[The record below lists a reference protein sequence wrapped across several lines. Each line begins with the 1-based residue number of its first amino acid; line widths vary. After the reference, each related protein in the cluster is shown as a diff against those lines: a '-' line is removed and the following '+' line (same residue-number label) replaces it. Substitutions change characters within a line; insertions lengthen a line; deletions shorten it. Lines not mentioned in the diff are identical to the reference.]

1 MSTDQ
6 EPQDEAQEQD
16 SSVATAKAPVEE
28 KPIDISFPRK
38 IGDNTFQT
46 PEEMQA
52 FLDKM
57 TASTKEARQ
66 VLKAVRP
73 GRPPSQK
80 KVLAEATADILN
92 KHMTKD
98 LREKL
103 GTIDEDIAI
112 RVMFEKETSTFVAP
126 TPKPREGGD
135 GGGPRG
141 GRPLVVDGKEYPSAK
156 NARDTLHTDTV
167 GNQQNRKAI
176 ISYLRGK
183 EHTIEKDQD

>member
-1 MSTDQ
+1 MSTDN
-6 EPQDEAQEQD
+6 EQAD
-16 SSVATAKAPVEE
+16 SATATEEKPEE
-28 KPIDISFPRK
+28 KPIDTSFPRK
-38 IGDNTFQT
+38 IGDNIFNT
-46 PEEMQA
+46 PEEMQS

-57 TASTKEARQ
+57 TADTKEARQ

-80 KVLAEATADILN
+80 KVFAEATAEILN

-103 GTIDEDIAI
+103 AALDEDTPI
-112 RVMFEKETSTFVAP
+112 RITFEKATGTFVAP
-126 TPKPREGGD
+126 TPKAREGGG

-141 GRPLVVDGKEYPSAK
+141 GRELVVDDKAYPSAK
-156 NARDTLHTDTV
+156 NARDTLHTDTT

-183 EHTIEKDQD
+183 DHKIEKDQE